1 MKQREWK
8 NSFFVKKKKK
18 KKKKKFFFFNFKSDL
33 GRCSEFHSIPF
44 SFQKIA
50 EWCWIKLM
58 RRQLCSPDKPA
69 WEAVSMA
76 MSTADDK
83 WDVNAGDRP
92 KLEIDSKRDAQMKK
106 L

>member
-1 MKQREWK
+1 
-8 NSFFVKKKKK
+8 
-18 KKKKKFFFFNFKSDL
+18 
-33 GRCSEFHSIPF
+33 
-44 SFQKIA
+44 
-50 EWCWIKLM
+50 M

-92 KLEIDSKRDAQMKK
+92 NLEHYQNCILAGLRKGMPKQRSLNKAQKV
-106 L
+106 